1 MSISKNIR
9 KIKNS
14 IPEDITLVAVSKT
27 KPISDI
33 RIAYDS
39 GHKIFGE
46 NRVQELVEKYEQLPQ
61 DIEWHMIGHLQRN
74 KVKYIAPFVSLI
86 HSVDSIKLLEE
97 VNKRARLNNRTI
109 DCLIQVH
116 IASESSKFGFLSSE
130 IKHAL
135 LESSKLENVNI
146 IGLMGMASFTNNN
159 NQIEKEFLF
168 LKSVFKKNQNNLSV
182 LSIGMSGD
190 YKIAINCGSNMIR
203 VGSIIFGN
211 RN

>member
-1 MSISKNIR
+1 MKVQ
-9 KIKNS
+9 NS
-14 IPEDITLVAVSKT
+14 E
-27 KPISDI
+27 
-33 RIAYDS
+33 
-39 GHKIFGE
+39 
-46 NRVQELVEKYEQLPQ
+46 
-61 DIEWHMIGHLQRN
+61 
-74 KVKYIAPFVSLI
+74 
-86 HSVDSIKLLEE
+86 
-97 VNKRARLNNRTI
+97 
-109 DCLIQVH
+109 
-116 IASESSKFGFLSSE
+116 FLSSE

>member
-1 MSISKNIR
+1 MPPKSTYIHPKLRSGLTIYKIGLMSISKNIR

-86 HSVDSIKLLEE
+86 HSIDSIKLLEE

-116 IASESSKFGFLSSE
+116 IASESSKFG
-130 IKHAL
+130 
-135 LESSKLENVNI
+135 
-146 IGLMGMASFTNNN
+146 
-159 NQIEKEFLF
+159 
-168 LKSVFKKNQNNLSV
+168 
-182 LSIGMSGD
+182 
-190 YKIAINCGSNMIR
+190 
-203 VGSIIFGN
+203 IFIL
-211 RN
+211 